1 MALTQG
7 TAGRGAFLMVFY
19 CLGLGIPFVLVAL
32 GFGWV
37 TRVLG
42 FLRRHV
48 RVVTVVGGTLL
59 IVMGLLLVTGEWT
72 QLMDNLRSQVGPAS
86 GFDV

>member
-1 MALTQG
+1 
-7 TAGRGAFLMVFY
+7 
-19 CLGLGIPFVLVAL
+19 
-32 GFGWV
+32 
-37 TRVLG
+37 
-42 FLRRHV
+42 
-48 RVVTVVGGTLL
+48 VVTVVGGTLL